1 LSNRPEPFS
10 QRGLGKSP
18 DPGETQPLAADAV
31 RRPLSETVQNR
42 LKRLMDLG
50 ERTFSV
56 LLFASFAITIVENL
70 TISPWNLLGI
80 VNEGLVVV
88 FIVFRRRTLDMS
100 TRPADWLIAL
110 VGTAAPM
117 LVRPGGH
124 PVIPIRVGL
133 VMMCAGILFSIW
145 GKLILRRSFG
155 LAAAN
160 RGVVHTG
167 AYVFVRHP
175 IYAGY
180 ILFYIGF
187 FLLNPVPI
195 APFPIWWNGA
205 VYSAAIALMVVRI
218 LAEERVLRK
227 DPAYAAYMGQV
238 RYRLAPGL
246 F

>member
-1 LSNRPEPFS
+1 MA
-10 QRGLGKSP
+10 P
-18 DPGETQPLAADAV
+18 DGAGP
-31 RRPLSETVQNR
+31 PLSEATQGR
-42 LKRLMDLG
+42 LKLLMDIG
-50 ERTFSV
+50 ERVFSV
-56 LLFASFAITIVENL
+56 LLFAGFAITIADNL
-70 TISPWNLLGI
+70 TTTPWDMLAI

-100 TRPADWLIAL
+100 TRPMDWLIAL
-110 VGTAAPM
+110 AGTAAPM

-124 PVIPIRVGL
+124 PLIPIRAGFGL
-133 VMMCAGILFSIW
+133 MLGAIMFSIW

-160 RGVVHTG
+160 RGVVHSG

-180 ILFYIGF
+180 VLFYIGF
-187 FLLNPVPI
+187 FLLNPIPI
-195 APFPIWWNGA
+195 HPYPIWWNA
-205 VYSAAIALMVVRI
+205 AIYSATIALLVVRI
-218 LAEERVLRK
+218 LAEERVLRR
-227 DPAYAAYMGQV
+227 DPAYAAYMSQV